1 LSDEVL
7 FDRARE
13 VNFAYKAAV
22 ADVQLQLFEGEWTLE
37 GYGEDADQCG
47 DDGYMF
53 RLGRSTPFEWRF
65 EGTPAEAGERIA
77 AWLDENGWSD
87 IKTRTYTGDVDNV
100 LVEAEKPDSH
110 VALLTIDFN
119 PGQRSDMITIN
130 ADSTCEPGDA
140 NEIAELQR
148 PGLFSGTAA
157 EIQDD
162 RTAEAPTDNPSFG
175 YNDDGTPRFWDD
187 EGN

>member
-1 LSDEVL
+1 MTGEEL

-13 VNFAYKAAV
+13 VNFTYKAAV
-22 ADVQLQLFEGEWTLE
+22 ADVQLQLFDGEWTLE
-37 GYGEDADQCG
+37 GYGDSSDQCG

-87 IKTRTYTGDVDNV
+87 IKTRTYSGDVDSV
-100 LVEAEKPDSH
+100 LVEAEKPESH

-119 PGQRSDMITIN
+119 PGERSDMITIN
-130 ADSTCEPGDA
+130 ADSTCEPGDWLDL
-140 NEIAELQR
+140 IDSVM
-148 PGLFSGTAA
+148 PGISTGEDAP
-157 EIQDD
+157 IQDD
-162 RTAEAPTDNPSFG
+162 RTTERPTDTPSFG
-175 YNDDGTPRFWDD
+175 YNDDGTPRFW
-187 EGN
+187 NK